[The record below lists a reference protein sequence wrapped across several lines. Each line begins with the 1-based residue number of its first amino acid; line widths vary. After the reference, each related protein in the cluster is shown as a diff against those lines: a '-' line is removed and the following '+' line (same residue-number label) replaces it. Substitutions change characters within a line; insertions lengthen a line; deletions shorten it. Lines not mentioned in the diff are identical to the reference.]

1 MGMLR
6 PRDDGR
12 STPIHLRHETR
23 VGRSEDNHLVLARS
37 DVSGTHAVIR
47 WTGSTWLLRDLRSR
61 NGTFLNGQP
70 IEEHPLAQ
78 GDAIAFAGRDDEVW
92 VLVDTSPPGLLLESI
107 KDPLTPSIHPSI
119 HVDVAEGLR
128 ALPSDDEPR
137 QTLLWT
143 GDHWVLELDDG
154 ARGPLVDG
162 QELELGGR
170 RYRASVPPSFAIQTT
185 EPEHPFVPWA
195 LDDVVVEVEVQP
207 GEDDERKRQAK
218 LTLRNPVRE
227 AMLGPGTPFYVLA
240 YLAEERV
247 LEAKD
252 TGVGTGWVS
261 VEQTLNELG
270 LPSVEQLNVRI
281 HRVRKAVSET
291 GLANGTE
298 IIQRRRG
305 ELRCGVEVERL
316 RVR

>member
-6 PRDDGR
+6 PSDETR
-12 STPIHLRHETR
+12 STLIHLRHETR
-23 VGRSEDNHLVLARS
+23 VGRSADNHLVLARS

-70 IEEHPLAQ
+70 IEEHPLVQ

-92 VLVDTSPPGLLLESI
+92 VLEDASPPGLLLEPI
-107 KDPLTPSIHPSI
+107 GDPLCPPI
-119 HVDVAEGLR
+119 HVDVAEGIR
-128 ALPSDDEPR
+128 AWPSEDEPHE
-137 QTLLWT
+137 TILWT
-143 GDHWVLELDDG
+143 GEGWILELDDG
-154 ARGPLVDG
+154 AGRPFVDG
-162 QELELGGR
+162 QEVELGGR
-170 RYRASVPPSFAIQTT
+170 RYEASVPPPFVIQTT

-195 LDDVVVEVEVQP
+195 LDEVEVEVEVQP
-207 GEDDERKRQAK
+207 GEEDEKKRQAK
-218 LTLRNPVRE
+218 LTLRSLVRE

-240 YLAEERV
+240 YLAEERA

-261 VEQTLNELG
+261 VEQTVSELG

-305 ELRCGVEVERL
+305 ELRCGVEVERM